1 MTKKSKVILASILTI
16 GTLFSVVAT
25 SLSWFTLM
33 IKFNTHVTASSIT
46 NYYGGGTGTIS
57 DPYLI
62 KTPKH
67 IYNLAWLQD
76 LGAYPTKK
84 YFKLDNNIDMKG
96 ALKGTTNETGA
107 VPPIGTDARPFVG
120 EFDGNGKTISN
131 LWVSSE
137 VADWKEKP
145 VDISSVN
152 VGLSIGFFGNINI
165 YDSSGTTIA
174 GTAKNFYLENL
185 EVTTKKANSRVGFVA
200 GLSNGNLQSIGVK
213 NPRISLGA
221 TNVQVKSD
229 YSLVGE
235 IGPNVKWTDSPN
247 TAVGNLLI
255 DPNDPNQLF
264 SPLGSG
270 TRVVANSI
278 TDTAFMLAALTDV
291 TLNGGVN
298 GIRKYNTKVVV
309 NPLSALQT
317 ISASS
322 SNSTTVAYN
331 NPAPKLVT
339 DAFYTRATGLGTG
352 SHTVYFNSTKPPTL
366 NAQKTFTSPLSGG
379 LTLSTNVNLTVP
391 TNSVWFRPLR
401 GGVSGLSFF
410 KQNNSG
416 DESISVYH
424 FRRNGTQII
433 DYGETEFRILKS
445 VGNKTAVYF
454 DFEIPETMVTGGY
467 EFLISTSSNSTFAAT
482 TAGFLYLSLSGTDT
496 SSGTI
501 SAQMFAVDYVY
512 RLSPSLAFE
521 NLTIANYVPKKT
533 LLKFTGL
540 YNGTVNYNM
549 KDQPSYDGK
558 VYYAIKEGNISVLNP
573 INVSAGG
580 VGLLYTPFDTT
591 MFPNRVLV

>member
-1 MTKKSKVILASILTI
+1 MTKKSKLILASILTI

-33 IKFNTHVTASSIT
+33 IKFNTHVTASSIS

-57 DPYLI
+57 DPFLI

-67 IYNLAWLQD
+67 LYNLAWLQD

-145 VDISSVN
+145 IDISTVN
-152 VGLSIGFFGNINI
+152 VGLSIGFFGNINL
-165 YDSSGTTIA
+165 YDSSGTIIA
-174 GTAKNFYLENL
+174 GVAKNFYLENL

-213 NPRISLGA
+213 NPRISLG
-221 TNVQVKSD
+221 TTSIQVKSD

-247 TAVGNLLI
+247 TLVGNLLI
-255 DPNDPNQLF
+255 DPNDPAQLF
-264 SPLGSG
+264 QELTSG

-278 TDTAFMLAALTDV
+278 TDTAFLLASLTDKP
-291 TLNGGVN
+291 LSGKVN
-298 GIRKYNTKVVV
+298 TIRKYNTKVVV
-309 NPLSALQT
+309 NTA
-317 ISASS
+317 ISKQEITA
-322 SNSTTVAYN
+322 NTSTSTAVTWN
-331 NPAPKLVT
+331 NTPKLVS
-339 DAFYTRATGLGTG
+339 DAFFTRVNGLTNG
-352 SHTVYFNSTKPPTL
+352 SHTVYFDRTKPPTL
-366 NAQKTFTSPLSGG
+366 TAQSTFTSPLSGG
-379 LTLSTNVNLTVP
+379 LTLSTGTVLTVP

-410 KQNNSG
+410 KQNNSS
-416 DESISVYH
+416 DESVSVYH

-433 DYGETEFRILKS
+433 NYGETEFRITTS

-454 DFEIPETMVTGGY
+454 DFEIPETMVTQGY
-467 EFLISTSSNSTFAAT
+467 EFLISSSSNSEYAAS

-496 SSGTI
+496 SSGTV

-549 KDQPSYDGK
+549 KDQPNYDGK
-558 VYYAIKEGNISVLNP
+558 VYYAIKTGNINVLNP
-573 INVSAGG
+573 IGPSAGG
-580 VGLLYTPFDTT
+580 VGTLVTYDSI
-591 MFPNRVLV
+591 MFPNRVLI

>member
-1 MTKKSKVILASILTI
+1 
-16 GTLFSVVAT
+16 
-25 SLSWFTLM
+25 
-33 IKFNTHVTASSIT
+33 
-46 NYYGGGTGTIS
+46 
-57 DPYLI
+57 
-62 KTPKH
+62 
-67 IYNLAWLQD
+67 
-76 LGAYPTKK
+76 
-84 YFKLDNNIDMKG
+84 MKG

-145 VDISSVN
+145 VNISSVN

-174 GTAKNFYLENL
+174 GLAKNFYLDNP

-200 GLSNGNLQSIGVK
+200 GLSNGNLQIIGVK
-213 NPRISLGA
+213 NPRISLGS
-221 TNVQVKSD
+221 TNIQVKSD

-235 IGPNVKWTDSPN
+235 IGPNVQWTDSPN
-247 TAVGNLLI
+247 TLVGNLLI
-255 DPNDPNQLF
+255 DPNDPNQIFTTL
-264 SPLGSG
+264 STG
-270 TRVVANSI
+270 TRVVTNSI
-278 TDTAFMLAALTDV
+278 TDTAFMLASLTSV
-291 TLNGGVN
+291 SLNGKVN
-298 GIRKYNTKVVV
+298 AIRKFNTKVVV
-309 NPLSALQT
+309 NTGVSLQLVT
-317 ISASS
+317 ATTA
-322 SNSTTVAYN
+322 NSTAVAWN
-331 NPAPKLVT
+331 NPEPKLVT
-339 DAFYTRATGLGTG
+339 DAFFTRANNLGSG
-352 SHTVYFNSTKPPTL
+352 SPTVYFDRTKPPTL
-366 NAQKTFTSPLSGG
+366 TAQSTFTSPLSGG
-379 LTLSTNVNLTVP
+379 LTLSNNTTLAVP

-410 KQNNSG
+410 KQNNSA

-433 DYGETEFRILKS
+433 NYGETEFRITTS

-454 DFEIPETMVTGGY
+454 DFEIPETMVTAGY
-467 EFLISTSSNSTFAAT
+467 EFLISSSSNLTYAAS

-501 SAQMFAVDYVY
+501 SAQMQAVDYVY

-521 NLTIANYVPKKT
+521 NVNVVNYVPKKT
-533 LLKFTGL
+533 LLKFSGL

-549 KDQPSYDGK
+549 KDQPNYDGK

-573 INVSAGG
+573 IGASVGG
-580 VGLLYTPFDTT
+580 VGVLVPYDSI
-591 MFPNRVLV
+591 MFPNRVLI